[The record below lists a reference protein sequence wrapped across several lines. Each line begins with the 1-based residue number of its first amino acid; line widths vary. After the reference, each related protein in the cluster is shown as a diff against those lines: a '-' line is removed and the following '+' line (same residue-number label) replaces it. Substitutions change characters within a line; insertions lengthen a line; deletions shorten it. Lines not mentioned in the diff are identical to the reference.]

1 MKSSFDFLHLKDFS
15 IFEQLQLEEGLLR
28 ADERNFFILSEGS
41 KRPTI
46 VMGIS
51 GKAELL
57 VDPAKRNEQSLS
69 LVRRFSGGGTVVVDE
84 HTLFITFIA
93 NKDILQA
100 HAFTPEGI
108 MRWAEAVLKPA
119 FGHKSFHLKEND
131 FVLGEKKCGGNA
143 QYLQKGRFLIHT
155 SFLWDYKKERMDALL
170 HPAKTPAYRQGRSH
184 EEFVCRLKDHLPSKE
199 GLLDDLRA
207 QMQKTFTLQPQDSDA
222 YLVQLSSRAHR
233 KATESL
239 IVG

>member
-1 MKSSFDFLHLKDFS
+1 MKSTFEFLHLKDFS

-28 ADERNFFILSEGS
+28 ADERNFFLLSEGS
-41 KRPTI
+41 KSPTI

-57 VDPAKRNEQSLS
+57 VDPTKRKSQALS

-84 HTLFITFIA
+84 HTLFVTFIA
-93 NKDILQA
+93 NRDILQE

-119 FGHKSFHLKEND
+119 FGHEGFHLKEND

-155 SFLWDYKKERMDALL
+155 SFLWDYRKERMDALL
-170 HPAKTPAYRQGRSH
+170 HPVKTPAYRQGRSH

-199 GLLDDLRA
+199 TFLTDLKA
-207 QMQKTFTLQPQDSDA
+207 QMQKTFTLQLQDPGDCLA
-222 YLVQLSSRAHR
+222 HLSSRTHR

>member
-28 ADERNFFILSEGS
+28 ADERNFFIISEGS
-41 KRPTI
+41 KNPTI

-57 VDPAKRNEQSLS
+57 VDPTKRNEQSLS

-84 HTLFITFIA
+84 HTLFVTFIA
-93 NKDILQA
+93 SKDILQG
-100 HAFTPEGI
+100 HTFTPEGI

-119 FGHKSFHLKEND
+119 FKHTGFHLKEND

-155 SFLWDYKKERMDALL
+155 SFLWDYQKERMDTLL
-170 HPAKTPAYRQGRSH
+170 HPSKTPAYRQGRSH

-199 GLLDDLRA
+199 SLLTDLKE
-207 QMQKTFTLQPQDSDA
+207 QMQKTFTLQPQDPSIYFA
-222 YLVQLSSRAHR
+222 QISSRAHR